1 MMKKHKKLFEQKS
14 IRVICSIILLV
25 AVFISSSNFGNYKVY
40 GYEEKAGVIVGD
52 DTYVYVY
59 AEPSADSTEYKKLE
73 PGKEVTVIGETTDK
87 DGELWYQIRYVSK
100 WNSATVYTSYCRPMN
115 ISISGAPAEEPDVPY
130 EEDAVVYAVGTI
142 KAINVFVRNEAGT
155 VGTYKLVSLNTGH
168 SVEIIGETTVDNV
181 IWYKVNCTSGGQKYT
196 GWVHS
201 AYVDKVQVDVE
212 TDADFE
218 QSLRDAGF
226 PESYVTRLSMLHAKY
241 PNWTFLPVQTR
252 LEWSDVIKAESRAAV
267 NMVQTSANDAY
278 KSVAS
283 TEYNWKTNKWVIR
296 DGSGWVTAHP
306 DYIAYCMDP
315 RNFLTEST
323 IFQFESLSY
332 SSTQKTSGVKAVLN
346 GSFMA
351 NDIIDTD
358 GSNLSYADAF
368 VSIGQTTGVSP
379 YHLASRVLQEQGKG
393 TSPLISGNYGDY
405 KGYFNYFN
413 VNAFGSPESV
423 LYANGLSHAKKMGWS
438 TRYNALLGG
447 ATLLAENYIAK
458 GQDSLYFQ
466 KFNVVYSEKL
476 FAHQYMANVTAA
488 ITEGQKIAKA
498 YSDKTQSFVFK
509 IPVYLNMPEEAV
521 QFTASGNRN
530 NYVSTLGVSGL
541 QLTPT
546 FTPDKTDY
554 SLIVDAGVSSITVS
568 AAPVSE
574 KAVVNGTG
582 VYNLIEGENIVKVYC
597 KSQSGDT
604 RTYTLTIVKPVE
616 VVTDYTIVSDLYT
629 IGNYITGVTPG
640 TTAEELLAGV
650 SCEGTTLAVLNAQG
664 QVHSGN
670 IATGNKLAIYKDGTL
685 VSTKDIV
692 IYGDVNGDGAID
704 VLDIIK
710 INRQTLGLDS
720 MSGAYLEAGDA
731 NRKADGV
738 DVLDLIIV
746 NRHTLGLATIEQ

>member
-1 MMKKHKKLFEQKS
+1 MMRKYKGLFEQKNMRLILS
-14 IRVICSIILLV
+14 VFLVIAMFICSC
-25 AVFISSSNFGNYKVY
+25 NFGNTKIYA
-40 GYEEKAGVIVGD
+40 YEEKSAVIVGE

-59 AEPSADSTEYKKLE
+59 AQPTSTSADYKKLE
-73 PGKEVTVIGETTDK
+73 PGKEVTVIGETTGD
-87 DGELWYQIRYVSK
+87 DGQLWYQIRYVSK
-100 WNSATVYTSYCRPMN
+100 WNSATVYTSYCRAMN
-115 ISISGAPAEEPDVPY
+115 LSINGAPATEPDVPY

-142 KAINVFVRNEAGT
+142 NAINVFVRNEAGT

-168 SVEIIGETTVDNV
+168 SVEIIDETTVGNV

-201 AYVDKVQVDVE
+201 AYVDKVQIDVE
-212 TDADFE
+212 TDVDFE

-226 PESYVTRLSMLHAKY
+226 PESYVVRLSLLHAKY

-267 NMVQTSANDAY
+267 NMVQTSSNDAY
-278 KSVAS
+278 KSLAS
-283 TEYNWKTNKWVIR
+283 SEYNWKTDKWVIR

-315 RNFLTEST
+315 RNFLTETT

-332 SSTQKTSGVKAVLN
+332 SSAQNEAGVQSVLKD
-346 GSFMA
+346 SFMTKEVK
-351 NDIIDTD
+351 DTD
-358 GSNLSYADAF
+358 GSMLNYASAF
-368 VSIGQTTGVSP
+368 VSIGQSTGVSP

-393 TSPLISGNYGDY
+393 TSPLISGNYSGY
-405 KGYFNYFN
+405 AGYFNYFN

-521 QFTASGNRN
+521 QFTASGNPN
-530 NYVSTLGVSGL
+530 NYLSGL
-541 QLTPT
+541 SISGLPLTPA
-546 FTPDKTDY
+546 FTPENTEY
-554 SLIVDAGVSSITVS
+554 SVIVDSGVSSITVS
-568 AAPVSE
+568 AAPVST
-574 KAVVNGTG
+574 KSTMNGTG
-582 VYNLIEGENIVKVYC
+582 VYNLFEGENIVKVYC
-597 KSQSGDT
+597 KSQSGAT
-604 RTYTLTIVKPVE
+604 RTYTLTVVKPAE
-616 VVTDYTIVSDLYT
+616 VITDFTVVSDKYI
-629 IGNYITGVTPG
+629 IGNYITGVVPG
-640 TTAEELLAGV
+640 TTAADFLAGV
-650 SCEGTTLAVLNAQG
+650 SCEGTVLTVLNAKG
-664 QVHSGN
+664 EENTGN

-692 IYGDVNGDGAID
+692 IYGDVNGDGAVD

-731 NRKADGV
+731 NRKGDGA
-738 DVLDLIIV
+738 DVLDLIIL
-746 NRHTLGLATIEQ
+746 NRHTLGLTTIQQ

>member
-1 MMKKHKKLFEQKS
+1 MRKQKGLFEHKG
-14 IRVICSIILLV
+14 IRAILSMVLVIVMFICSG
-25 AVFISSSNFGNYKVY
+25 NFENNKIYA
-40 GYEEKAGVIVGD
+40 YEEKSAVIVGD

-59 AEPSADSTEYKKLE
+59 AEPSDASTEYKKLE
-73 PGKEVTVIGETTDK
+73 PGKEVTVIGETTDE
-87 DGELWYQIRYVSK
+87 DGQIWYQIRYVSK
-100 WNSATVYTSYCRPMN
+100 WNSATIYTSYCRAIN
-115 ISISGAPAEEPDVPY
+115 LSINGAAATEPEIPY
-130 EEDAVVYAVGTI
+130 EEDVVAYAVGTI
-142 KAINVFVRNEAGT
+142 NAINVFVRNEAGT

-168 SVEIIGETTVDNV
+168 SVDIIGETTVNGV

-201 AYVDKVQVDVE
+201 AYVDKVQIEVE
-212 TDADFE
+212 SDADFE

-226 PESYVTRLSMLHAKY
+226 PESYVIRLSALHAKY
-241 PNWTFLPVQTR
+241 PNWTFLPVHTR
-252 LEWSDVIKAESRAAV
+252 LEWSDVIKAESKAAV

-283 TEYNWKTNKWVIR
+283 SEYNWKTDKWVIR

-315 RNFLTEST
+315 RNYLTETT

-332 SSTQKTSGVKAVLN
+332 SSSQNQAGVQSVLKD
-346 GSFMA
+346 SFMVT
-351 NDIIDTD
+351 DVTDTD
-358 GSNLSYADAF
+358 GSNLNYASAF
-368 VSIGQTTGVSP
+368 VSIGQSTGVSP

-393 TSPLISGNYGDY
+393 TSPLISGTYSGY

-423 LYANGLSHAKKMGWS
+423 LYANGLAHAKKMGWS

-447 ATLLAENYIAK
+447 AKLLAENYIAK

-509 IPVYLNMPEEAV
+509 IPVYLNMPEQAV
-521 QFTASGNRN
+521 QFTASGNPN
-530 NYVSTLGVSGL
+530 NYLSGL
-541 QLTPT
+541 GISGLTLTPA
-546 FTPDKTDY
+546 FTSENTEY
-554 SLIVDAGVSSITVS
+554 SVIVDSGVSSITVS
-568 AAPVSE
+568 AAPVST
-574 KAVVNGTG
+574 KATMNGTG
-582 VYNLIEGENIVKVYC
+582 VYNLLEGENIVKVYC

-604 RTYTLTIVKPVE
+604 RTYTLTIVKPAE
-616 VVTDYTIVSDLYT
+616 VITDYTLVSDQYV
-629 IGNYITGVTPG
+629 IGNYVTGVQPG
-640 TTAEELLAGV
+640 TTAADLLAGV
-650 SCEGTTLAVLNAQG
+650 SCEGTTLTVLNANG
-664 QVHSGN
+664 EEYTGN

-685 VSTKDIV
+685 VSTKDIL
-692 IYGDVNGDGAID
+692 IYGDVNGDGAVD

-710 INRQTLGLDS
+710 INRQTLGLDN
-720 MSGAYLEAGDA
+720 MSGVYLEAGDA
-731 NRKADGV
+731 NRKGDGV
-738 DVLDLIIV
+738 DVLDLIAV
-746 NRHTLGLATIEQ
+746 NRHTLGLAAIQQ